1 MSEFSEIFG
10 TPQEDGMEPDFNA
23 IFGGEAADAPPIPV
37 EEPKSTDIPATET
50 LAPDVPAAEAR
61 SDESAAASAEEIQN
75 PKRRKPPKKPKA
87 KQRNPMQSRIFSRLS
102 MIRAMPLNR
111 LRKERF
117 WRRPP
122 RDRSRSLTSLPC
134 FPTAAPRNRSRTHL

>member
-1 MSEFSEIFG
+1 MSELSEIFG

-61 SDESAAASAEEIQN
+61 SDESAAASAEEMA
-75 PKRRKPPKKPKA
+75 KSVTTKTTEKA
-87 KQRNPMQSRIFSRLS
+87 KSKT
-102 MIRAMPLNR
+102 
-111 LRKERF
+111 KEPEAEPDLF
-117 WRRPP
+117 AAFNDQGDAPEPP
-122 RDRSRSLTSLPC
+122 AQGTVL
-134 FPTAAPRNRSRTHL
+134 AASPRGTGLAL